1 MIYGDIFLRRK
12 NKATGLDCQR
22 NFIIGQHNFLFRIV
36 YYAHCMFKL

>member
-22 NFIIGQHNFLFRIV
+22 NFITGQQKFSVPYCLLCTF
-36 YYAHCMFKL
+36 YA